1 MSDKPKFVYVIYI
14 ASTLDKVWQALT
26 DPCQTETYWFGY
38 RVTMSGKA
46 GSPFIARSPG
56 GEDFDKGVIL
66 ESDPPRRLAC
76 TWRPQHDNDKHER
89 PSRVT
94 FELAPLRGQVRLTI
108 VHDDFDEGSKA
119 FESISKGWPAVLSSL
134 KSFLETG
141 RALDMSARDVDD
153 KSCAAATAEARA

>member
-14 ASTLDKVWQALT
+14 ASTPDKVWQALT
-26 DPCQTETYWFGY
+26 DPDQTEKYWFGFW
-38 RVTMSGKA
+38 VTMNGRA
-46 GSPFIARSPG
+46 GAAFIARSPG

-76 TWRPQHDNDKHER
+76 TWRPQHDNDRHER

-94 FELAPLRGQVRLTI
+94 FDLAPLKNHVRLTI
-108 VHDDFDEGSKA
+108 AHDDFDESSKA
-119 FESISKGWPAVLSSL
+119 FESISRGWPAVLSSL

-141 RALDMSARDVDD
+141 RALALSASDVDD
-153 KSCAAATAEARA
+153 KLGTAAAAEARA

>member
-14 ASTLDKVWQALT
+14 ASTLEKVWQALT
-26 DPCQTETYWFGY
+26 DPDQTEKYWFGY
-38 RVTMSGKA
+38 RVNANGKA
-46 GSPFIARSPG
+46 GAPFIARSPG

-94 FELAPLRGQVRLTI
+94 FDLAPLKGQVRLTV

-119 FESISKGWPAVLSSL
+119 FEGISRGWPAVLSSL

-141 RALDMSARDVDD
+141 RALALSTSDIDD
-153 KSCAAATAEARA
+153 KRYAAAAAEAGA

>member
-14 ASTLDKVWQALT
+14 AATPDKVWQALT
-26 DPCQTETYWFGY
+26 DPDRTETYWFGY
-38 RVTMSGKA
+38 RVTMNGKA
-46 GSPFIARSPG
+46 GAPFIARSPG

-119 FESISKGWPAVLSSL
+119 FGSISKGWPAVLSSL
-134 KSFLETG
+134 KSLLETG
-141 RALDMSARDVDD
+141 RALEMSARDVDE
-153 KSCAAATAEARA
+153 KSCAAPAAEASA

>member
-14 ASTLDKVWQALT
+14 ASTPEKVWQALT
-26 DPCQTETYWFGY
+26 DPDQTEKYWFGF
-38 RVTMSGKA
+38 RVNA
-46 GSPFIARSPG
+46 GGRAGALFIAKSPG

-66 ESDPPRRLAC
+66 ESDPPRRLSC
-76 TWRPQHDNDKHER
+76 TWRPQHDNDRHER

-94 FELAPLRGQVRLTI
+94 FDLAPLKNQVRLTI
-108 VHDDFDEGSKA
+108 VHDDFDDGSKA

-141 RALDMSARDVDD
+141 RALESSWSDADQSR
-153 KSCAAATAEARA
+153 CAATAASA

>member
-14 ASTLDKVWQALT
+14 AATPEKVWQALT
-26 DPCQTETYWFGY
+26 DPEQTEKCWFGY
-38 RVTMSGKA
+38 RVNANGKA
-46 GSPFIARSPG
+46 GAPFIARSPR

-94 FELAPLRGQVRLTI
+94 FDLTPLKGQVRLTV

-119 FESISKGWPAVLSSL
+119 FESISRGWPAVLSSL

-141 RALDMSARDVDD
+141 QALALSTSDIDD
-153 KSCAAATAEARA
+153 KRYATAAAEANA

>member
-1 MSDKPKFVYVIYI
+1 MSDKPKFVYVIYN
-14 ASTLDKVWQALT
+14 ASTPDKVWQALT
-26 DPCQTETYWFGY
+26 DPDITEKYWFGY
-38 RVTMSGKA
+38 RVNTSGNA
-46 GSPFIARSPG
+46 GASFIARSPG

-76 TWRPQHDNDKHER
+76 TWRPQHDHDKHER

-94 FELAPLRGQVRLTI
+94 FDLAPLKGQVRLTI

-119 FESISKGWPAVLSSL
+119 FEGISRGWPAVLSSL

-141 RALDMSARDVDD
+141 QALALSTSDIDD
-153 KSCAAATAEARA
+153 KRYAAAAVEASA